1 MPYANYI
8 DTDDNDGYYKP
19 GDNLQQLFE
28 KCIIVPFKDSMPEE
42 ASIYEADSNID
53 YMIGLREIVLERG
66 STNFNV
72 SSSYRNKEYTPE
84 DKVLLYCA
92 IYMPMHLYSSYHL
105 YKTHLMQ
112 YRPVIES
119 KNIVFIDFG
128 CGPLTSGIAFWA
140 AAEQLNI
147 THTDITYIGFDISEK
162 MLDMAKKINKCGPD
176 GDHTSGESFIKGWP
190 ISEYDNILD
199 RLARIEMGNHDDT
212 LIIFN
217 FSYLLA
223 EETFKGEIRVL
234 INVLQETVKENCNY
248 EIWMVYQNVK
258 GFNRNW
264 DKLKR
269 DLPSINFTAL
279 GYPKVV
285 PIKYKKLMQVG
296 PPDTRDVFYDMSGNR
311 QFFKGV

>member
-1 MPYANYI
+1 MPYTNYI
-8 DTDDNDGYYKP
+8 DTDDIYGCYKP
-19 GDNLQQLFE
+19 GKSLQQLFE
-28 KCIIVPFKDSMPEE
+28 HCVITPFKDSMPEE
-42 ASIYEADSNID
+42 ARVYEADSNID
-53 YMIGLREIVLERG
+53 YMRGLRETVLERG

-72 SSSYRNKEYTPE
+72 SSLYRNKEYTPE
-84 DKVLLYCA
+84 DKVLLYCV

-112 YRPVIES
+112 YRSVIES

-147 THTDITYIGFDISEK
+147 TYANITYIGFDISEK
-162 MLDMAKKINKCGPD
+162 MIDMAKKINECGPD
-176 GDHTSGESFIKGWP
+176 GDHTSGERFIKGWP
-190 ISEYDNILD
+190 VFEYNDILD
-199 RLARIEMGNHDDT
+199 RLNHIEMGNYDDT

-223 EETFKGEIRVL
+223 EETFKGDLHVL
-234 INVLQETVKENCNY
+234 INVLQEAVKENCNY

-264 DKLKR
+264 NKLKR
-269 DLPSINFTAL
+269 DLPSINFTVP
-279 GYPKVV
+279 GYPKIV
-285 PIKYKKLMQVG
+285 PVKYKKLMQVG
-296 PPDTRDVFYDMSGNR
+296 PPDTRPVSYDILGNR

>member
-8 DTDDNDGYYKP
+8 DMDNNDEYYKP
-19 GDNLQQLFE
+19 SDNLQQLFK
-28 KCIIVPFKDSMPEE
+28 KCIIDPFKDSMPEE

-53 YMIGLREIVLERG
+53 YMIGLRETVLERG
-66 STNFNV
+66 STNFNM

-92 IYMPMHLYSSYHL
+92 IYMPMHLYSSYHF
-105 YKTHLMQ
+105 YITHLKQ
-112 YRPVIES
+112 YRLVIES
-119 KNIVFIDFG
+119 KNVVFIDFG

-140 AAEQLNI
+140 ATEQLNI
-147 THTDITYIGFDISEK
+147 TYTDLTYIGFDISEK
-162 MLDMAKKINKCGPD
+162 MLDIAKKINKYGPD
-176 GDHTSGESFIKGWP
+176 GDYTSDESFIKGWP
-190 ISEYDNILD
+190 ISKYDEILD
-199 RLARIEMGNHDDT
+199 RLDRIEMGNHDDT

-223 EETFKGEIRVL
+223 GETFKGDIREL
-234 INVLQETVKENCNY
+234 IDVLQEAVKVNINY

-264 DKLKR
+264 DKLKH
-269 DLPSINFTAL
+269 DLPSINFTAP
-279 GYPKVV
+279 GHPKIV
-285 PIKYKKLMQVG
+285 PVKYKKPMQVG
-296 PPDTRDVFYDMSGNR
+296 PSDTRYVSYDMLGNR